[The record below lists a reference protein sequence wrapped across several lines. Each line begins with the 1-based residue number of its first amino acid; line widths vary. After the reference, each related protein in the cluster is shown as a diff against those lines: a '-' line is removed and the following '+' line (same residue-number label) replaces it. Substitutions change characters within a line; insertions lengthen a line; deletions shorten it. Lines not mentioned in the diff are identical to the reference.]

1 MCGDCKPNVTTK
13 APFPTD
19 LGLFPTALGVLA
31 SLPLRVCH
39 APLASPPRCPFASA
53 CHALPRASG
62 LLASRCCG
70 AGGVESR
77 GACESASL
85 SSNAHALRSYMRAP
99 HEKLRQRGCKPIAQ
113 DCAHARM
120 NEGFASIRHMV
131 SFPAH
136 LQTSRDASCTKSSST
151 LPHWHHARFH
161 LIPVF
166 AKKTLA
172 GGFPGNSFSSPPH
185 PPMSMLAV
193 GRRGGLTVSSV
204 FFAARIHSQ
213 ASPRI
218 NIDIGGLGGAL
229 LKRKPG
235 ERCFFANTG
244 ISAVVTSAGERVECG

>member
-1 MCGDCKPNVTTK
+1 M
-13 APFPTD
+13 
-19 LGLFPTALGVLA
+19 
-31 SLPLRVCH
+31 RE
-39 APLASPPRCPFASA
+39 CPSELECA
-53 CHALPRASG
+53 CAAFLHP
-62 LLASRCCG
+62 
-70 AGGVESR
+70 
-77 GACESASL
+77 
-85 SSNAHALRSYMRAP
+85 AP
-99 HEKLRQRGCKPIAQ
+99 HEKLRQRGCKQIAQ

-185 PPMSMLAV
+185 PPTSMLAV
-193 GRRGGLTVSSV
+193 GRRAGLTVSSV

-218 NIDIGGLGGAL
+218 NIDIGGLGGRPSN
-229 LKRKPG
+229 RKVG
-235 ERCFFANTG
+235 RAFFSQTP
-244 ISAVVTSAGERVECG
+244 VWLMTSAGWHQSECFCNRAALNNPMRTVTWPS